1 MVPFL
6 CCPVSRQCPW
16 RKTLIEKK
24 WLCDFYILHVN
35 QMTFSLASEA
45 ISRWYFT
52 FPLTFRYSHDRKF
65 WLLVFCVDLS
75 NLYFELSDLSSD
87 LSYEKWITITSVLI
101 MESNSSSFR
110 LCMLCIDETK
120 ISACFN
126 ISTVCLSKHM
136 YREVFHF

>member
-6 CCPVSRQCPW
+6 CCPVSCQCPW

-45 ISRWYFT
+45 FSRWYFT
-52 FPLTFRYSHDRKF
+52 FPFTFRYSHDRKF

-75 NLYFELSDLSSD
+75 NIYFELSDLSPD

-101 MESNSSSFR
+101 MEKDNCSFR

-136 YREVFHF
+136 YRGVFHF